1 MAAWIV
7 LHTVVRCP
15 IENYLQVCTDMLD
28 DAVLPDGRRRRGAA
42 SRQAILD
49 AAAAL
54 ITRNGVSGLTHR
66 AVAEQAGVPLARVS
80 YHFPTVDDLMVAAT
94 ARYLEQFDERLAAM
108 ATAAVRQGRPMVEA
122 CTDFLAELIG
132 DGAQEFLAVV
142 EVRLALHRR
151 GRVVDDDRV
160 LEVVRGF
167 GATEAQV
174 GSIVASLFGFAVLA
188 ATTDAPVPREL
199 VRTHVQ
205 AVFVGTAL
213 LDDTVLPTHT
223 APPTPTVKEPT

>member
-1 MAAWIV
+1 
-7 LHTVVRCP
+7 
-15 IENYLQVCTDMLD
+15 MLD
-28 DAVLPDGRRRRGAA
+28 DSGAPDGRRQRGAA
-42 SRQAILD
+42 SRRVILD

-54 ITRNGVSGLTHR
+54 ITRNGVGGLTHR
-66 AVAEQAGVPLARVS
+66 SVAEQAGVPLARVG

-108 ATAAVRQGRPMVEA
+108 ATSAVHDGRPMVEA

-132 DGAQEFLAVV
+132 EGAQEFLAVV

-167 GATEAQV
+167 GASEEQV

-199 VRTHVQ
+199 VRAHVQ
-205 AVFVGTAL
+205 AVFAGTAL
-213 LDDTVLPTHT
+213 LAEGPATTT
-223 APPTPTVKEPT
+223 APVEVSR